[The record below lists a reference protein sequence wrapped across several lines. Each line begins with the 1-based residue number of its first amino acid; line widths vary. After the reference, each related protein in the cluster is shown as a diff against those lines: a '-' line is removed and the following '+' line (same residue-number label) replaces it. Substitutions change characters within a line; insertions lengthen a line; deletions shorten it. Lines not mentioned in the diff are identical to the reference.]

1 MGLEMEDVVSSN
13 IELKQSGKCV
23 EGDQRG
29 IEKET
34 AKKRRKRRQGVEVP
48 DQEGVTDLTKVA
60 VSGARKREESGARK
74 GEDGARKE
82 ENGARKEENGARKE
96 ENGAR
101 KNEVSGVRKVE
112 SGVRKSEE
120 SGVRKGKES
129 GLRKSETSGVGRR
142 KKMINGEQKETNVT
156 GVWDQLKESQPF

>member
-82 ENGARKEENGARKE
+82 ENGARKEENGARK
-96 ENGAR
+96 R
-101 KNEVSGVRKVE
+101 
-112 SGVRKSEE
+112 EE